1 MKLALIADLHA
12 NREAVSAVLD
22 HARGQGAQRYAFLG
36 DFVGYGAD
44 PAWVID
50 VVREHVAA
58 GAVAVLGNHDAAALH
73 GPATTMREDP
83 RRAIEWTRAQLDDTQ
98 LRFLAQL
105 PLSVQQ
111 GDTLFVHANTFDPPN
126 WAYIVG
132 RMEAALCL
140 QATPCRLVF
149 CGHMHDPMLF
159 HLDRDGEAGELRP
172 RAGVAIALSLPGQW
186 LAITGS
192 AGQPRDGNPAAC
204 YALYDGEHNRL
215 SFHRVPYD
223 HERAAAKI
231 VAAGLPEALAQR
243 LREGL

>member
-22 HARGQGAQRYAFLG
+22 HARAQGAQRYAFLG

-44 PAWVID
+44 PTWVVD

-58 GAVAVLGNHDAAALH
+58 GAIAVLGNHDAAALY
-73 GPATTMREDP
+73 GPATTMREEP
-83 RRAIEWTRAQLDDTQ
+83 RRAIEWTRAQLDDDQ
-98 LRFLAQL
+98 LRFLGQL
-105 PLSVQQ
+105 PLSVQE
-111 GDTLFVHANTFDPPN
+111 GNTLFVHANAFEPPN

-132 RMEAALCL
+132 SMEAALCL
-140 QATPCRLVF
+140 RATPCRVVF
-149 CGHMHDPMLF
+149 CGHMHDPRLF
-159 HLDRDGEAGELRP
+159 HLAR
-172 RAGVAIALSLPGQW
+172 GVAANERQPRPGETFQLGDAGQW
-186 LAITGS
+186 LAIAGS

-204 YALYDGEHNRL
+204 YALYDGERGNIA
-215 SFHRVPYD
+215 FHRVRYD

-231 VAAGLPEALAQR
+231 IAAGLPENLAQR